1 MLETLLETKVIVP
14 NDVVEAIAAEVENF
28 PHISV
33 MCCHSIYG
41 AVIPPF
47 MIFPT
52 LNQLP
57 DDLKIFADSGQIDI
71 TCAPSGYMS
80 RDCFLFWTIC
90 FINHLYVL
98 RQKLPS
104 DIQNSRAVF
113 ILDGFGT
120 E

>member
-1 MLETLLETKVIVP
+1 MKVLEVYFELYHPFLQRASPLLIFGADETMLETLLETKVIVP

-47 MIFPT
+47 MILPT

-57 DDLKIFADSGQIDI
+57 DDLKILADLQVI
-71 TCAPSGYMS
+71 
-80 RDCFLFWTIC
+80 
-90 FINHLYVL
+90 
-98 RQKLPS
+98 
-104 DIQNSRAVF
+104 
-113 ILDGFGT
+113 
-120 E
+120 